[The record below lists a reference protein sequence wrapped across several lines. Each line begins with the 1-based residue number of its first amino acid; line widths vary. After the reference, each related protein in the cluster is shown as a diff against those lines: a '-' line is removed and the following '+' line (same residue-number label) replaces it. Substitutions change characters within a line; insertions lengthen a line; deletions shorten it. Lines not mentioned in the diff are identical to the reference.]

1 MWLAD
6 QWRDFSLLDAGHG
19 MKLEQWGPYLLSR
32 PEPQAMWAPQSPA
45 AWEAAHAVYHRSHA
59 GGGQWEY
66 KEPLPDQ
73 WEITYANKL
82 RFIVRPTGFK
92 HTGLFPEQ
100 AVNWDFMGEKIRAAG
115 GRVRVLNLFAYTG
128 GATLACAAAGAEVVH
143 VDAAKGIVQWAKEN
157 AAKSGL
163 KEAPIRYIVDDCLK
177 FVLREQRR
185 GREYD
190 AIVMDPPSYGRGP
203 DGQMFKY
210 EKDVYPLICECAKLL
225 SSRPLFFLLNSYT
238 AGFAPQVAANMLKCA
253 PRAMWKRKTS
263 AFPWAA
269 IWCFLVAPPPGGR
282 HEATHFIRGQ
292 SSARGR
298 KALQYPRAGRHF
310 RGYGSAD
317 LLQAVF
323 EANLPQARRCISR
336 ACSSSGPPHRRRD
349 GVCQNKQ
356 SGRALVASNAAK
368 PDAKDVSFTL

>member
-1 MWLAD
+1 MP
-6 QWRDFSLLDAGHG
+6 STTG
-19 MKLEQWGPYLLSR
+19 
-32 PEPQAMWAPQSPA
+32 
-45 AWEAAHAVYHRSHA
+45 SHA

-143 VDAAKGIVQWAKEN
+143 VDAAKGIVQWAKDN

-185 GREYD
+185 GRQYD

-253 PRAMWKRKTS
+253 LPSGRVEAQNIGLSMGRD
-263 AFPWAA
+263 
-269 IWCFLVAPPPGGR
+269 LVLPCGATADGR
-282 HEATHFIRGQ
+282 HEAPHPVRRQ
-292 SSARGR
+292 SSARSR
-298 KALQYPRAGRHF
+298 KALQYPCTGRYI

-317 LLQAVF
+317 LL
-323 EANLPQARRCISR
+323 
-336 ACSSSGPPHRRRD
+336 
-349 GVCQNKQ
+349 
-356 SGRALVASNAAK
+356 
-368 PDAKDVSFTL
+368 

>member
-1 MWLAD
+1 MMWLAD

-185 GREYD
+185 GRQYD

-253 PRAMWKRKTS
+253 
-263 AFPWAA
+263 
-269 IWCFLVAPPPGGR
+269 
-282 HEATHFIRGQ
+282 
-292 SSARGR
+292 
-298 KALQYPRAGRHF
+298 
-310 RGYGSAD
+310 
-317 LLQAVF
+317 
-323 EANLPQARRCISR
+323 LP
-336 ACSSSGPPHRRRD
+336 
-349 GVCQNKQ
+349 
-356 SGRALVASNAAK
+356 SGRVEAQNIGLSMGRDLVLPCGATARWT
-368 PDAKDVSFTL
+368 P